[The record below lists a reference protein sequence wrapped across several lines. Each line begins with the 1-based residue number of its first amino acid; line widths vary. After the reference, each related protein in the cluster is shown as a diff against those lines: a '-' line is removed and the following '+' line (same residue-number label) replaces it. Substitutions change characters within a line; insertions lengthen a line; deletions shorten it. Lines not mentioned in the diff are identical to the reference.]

1 MKVTQHIENA
11 QGKPLFSFEILPPLK
26 GQNIQSIF
34 DSIDPLM
41 EFNPPFIDVTY
52 HREEYEFKELP
63 SGLLQKKVVKKRP
76 GTVGICAG
84 IQNKY
89 SVDAIPHIL
98 CGGFTKEETEDF
110 LIDLHYLGIEN
121 ALVLRG
127 DQEKG
132 EERFI
137 PKPGGH
143 AYANELVAQ
152 VHAMNQGILLHEET
166 ESLPTNFCIGV
177 AAYPEKHFEAVSLE
191 EDMRYL
197 KQKVDAGADYI
208 VTQMFFNNQHYFDFV
223 DKCRA
228 MDIHV
233 PIIPG
238 LKPLATARQLDILPE
253 IFHLEMPEALASIVS
268 VPSPPNTVS
277 KVVSMLRNTS
287 LPPAPLKDFTRA
299 PSCARP
305 PMMVSAPSLP
315 TMAWMF
321 QNVSP
326 MACPV
331 SEPPST
337 SMVKPPAV
345 M

>member
-1 MKVTQHIENA
+1 MTKITQYLDESKGKTLFSIEIIPPMKGQHLGELVSHIE
-11 QGKPLFSFEILPPLK
+11 
-26 GQNIQSIF
+26 
-34 DSIDPLM
+34 PLM
-41 EFNPPFIDVTY
+41 EFNPPFIEVTY
-52 HREEYEFKELP
+52 HREEYIEKSVDGILKRIP
-63 SGLLQKKVVKKRP
+63 IRKRP
-76 GTVGICAG
+76 GTLGICA
-84 IQNKY
+84 
-89 SVDAIPHIL
+89 AIMQKFKVEAVPHVI

-132 EERFI
+132 EDRFV

-152 VHAMNQGILLHEET
+152 VHAMNQGVLLHEET

-177 AAYPEKHFEAVSLE
+177 AAYPEKHFEATSLE
-191 EDMRYL
+191 EDLRYL

-253 IFHLEMPEALASIVS
+253 IFHLEIPKALSSEVKKCSNNAAIKQVGIEWAVQQGKELMQAGVPALHFYTMSKSDSVHAIASQ
-268 VPSPPNTVS
+268 
-277 KVVSMLRNTS
+277 L
-287 LPPAPLKDFTRA
+287 F
-299 PSCARP
+299 
-305 PMMVSAPSLP
+305 
-315 TMAWMF
+315 
-321 QNVSP
+321 
-326 MACPV
+326 
-331 SEPPST
+331 
-337 SMVKPPAV
+337 
-345 M
+345 

>member
-1 MKVTQHIENA
+1 MTKITQYLDESKGKTLFSIEIIPPMKGQHLGELVSHIE
-11 QGKPLFSFEILPPLK
+11 
-26 GQNIQSIF
+26 
-34 DSIDPLM
+34 PLM
-41 EFNPPFIDVTY
+41 EFNPPFIEVTY
-52 HREEYEFKELP
+52 HREEYIEKSVDGILKRIP
-63 SGLLQKKVVKKRP
+63 IRKRP
-76 GTVGICAG
+76 GTLGICA
-84 IQNKY
+84 
-89 SVDAIPHIL
+89 AIMQKFKVEAVPHVI

-132 EERFI
+132 EDRFV

-177 AAYPEKHFEAVSLE
+177 AAYPEKHFEAASLD
-191 EDMRYL
+191 EDLRYL

-228 MDIHV
+228 MDINV

-253 IFHLEMPEALASIVS
+253 IFHLEIPEALASEVKKCSNNAAIKQVGIEWAVQQGKELMQAGVPALHFYTMSKSDS
-268 VPSPPNTVS
+268 VHAIASQ
-277 KVVSMLRNTS
+277 L
-287 LPPAPLKDFTRA
+287 F
-299 PSCARP
+299 
-305 PMMVSAPSLP
+305 
-315 TMAWMF
+315 
-321 QNVSP
+321 
-326 MACPV
+326 
-331 SEPPST
+331 
-337 SMVKPPAV
+337 
-345 M
+345 

>member
-1 MKVTQHIENA
+1 MTKITEYLAAA
-11 QGKPLFSFEILPPLK
+11 QGKTLFSIEIIPPMK
-26 GQNIQSIF
+26 GQHLGELVSHIE
-34 DSIDPLM
+34 PLM
-41 EFNPPFIDVTY
+41 EFNPPFIEVTY
-52 HREEYEFKELP
+52 HREEYIEKMVDGILKRIP
-63 SGLLQKKVVKKRP
+63 IRKRP
-76 GTVGICAG
+76 GTLGICA
-84 IQNKY
+84 
-89 SVDAIPHIL
+89 AIMQKFKVEAVPHVI

-253 IFHLEMPEALASIVS
+253 IFHLEMPEALASEAKKCANNAAIKQVGIEWAVQQGKELIQAGVPALHFYTMSKSDS
-268 VPSPPNTVS
+268 VHAIASQ
-277 KVVSMLRNTS
+277 L
-287 LPPAPLKDFTRA
+287 F
-299 PSCARP
+299 
-305 PMMVSAPSLP
+305 
-315 TMAWMF
+315 
-321 QNVSP
+321 
-326 MACPV
+326 
-331 SEPPST
+331 
-337 SMVKPPAV
+337 
-345 M
+345 

>member
-1 MKVTQHIENA
+1 MTKITQYLDESKGKTLFSIEIIPPMKGQHLGELVSHIE
-11 QGKPLFSFEILPPLK
+11 
-26 GQNIQSIF
+26 
-34 DSIDPLM
+34 PLM
-41 EFNPPFIDVTY
+41 EFNPPFIEVTY
-52 HREEYEFKELP
+52 HREEYIEKSVDGILKRIP
-63 SGLLQKKVVKKRP
+63 IRKRP
-76 GTVGICAG
+76 GTLGICA
-84 IQNKY
+84 
-89 SVDAIPHIL
+89 AIMQKFKVEAVPHVI

-132 EERFI
+132 EDRFV

-177 AAYPEKHFEAVSLE
+177 AAYPEKHFEAASLD
-191 EDMRYL
+191 EDLRYL

-253 IFHLEMPEALASIVS
+253 IFHLEIPEALASEVKKCSNNAAIKQVGIEWAVQQGKELMQAGVPALHFYTMSKSDS
-268 VPSPPNTVS
+268 VHAIASQ
-277 KVVSMLRNTS
+277 L
-287 LPPAPLKDFTRA
+287 F
-299 PSCARP
+299 
-305 PMMVSAPSLP
+305 
-315 TMAWMF
+315 
-321 QNVSP
+321 
-326 MACPV
+326 
-331 SEPPST
+331 
-337 SMVKPPAV
+337 
-345 M
+345 

>member
-1 MKVTQHIENA
+1 MTKITQYLDESKGKTLFSIEIIPPMKGQHLGELVSHIE
-11 QGKPLFSFEILPPLK
+11 
-26 GQNIQSIF
+26 
-34 DSIDPLM
+34 PLM
-41 EFNPPFIDVTY
+41 EFNPPFIEVTY
-52 HREEYEFKELP
+52 HREEYIEKSVDGILKRIP
-63 SGLLQKKVVKKRP
+63 IRKRP
-76 GTVGICAG
+76 GTLGICA
-84 IQNKY
+84 
-89 SVDAIPHIL
+89 AIMQKFKVEAVPHVI

-132 EERFI
+132 EDRFV

-253 IFHLEMPEALASIVS
+253 IFHLEIPEALSSEVKKCSNNAAIKQVGIEWAVQQGKELMQAGVPALHFYTMSKSDSVHAIASQ
-268 VPSPPNTVS
+268 
-277 KVVSMLRNTS
+277 L
-287 LPPAPLKDFTRA
+287 F
-299 PSCARP
+299 
-305 PMMVSAPSLP
+305 
-315 TMAWMF
+315 
-321 QNVSP
+321 
-326 MACPV
+326 
-331 SEPPST
+331 
-337 SMVKPPAV
+337 
-345 M
+345 

>member
-1 MKVTQHIENA
+1 MKGQHLGELVSHIE
-11 QGKPLFSFEILPPLK
+11 
-26 GQNIQSIF
+26 
-34 DSIDPLM
+34 PLM
-41 EFNPPFIDVTY
+41 EFNPPFIEVTY
-52 HREEYEFKELP
+52 HREEYIEKSVDGILKRIP
-63 SGLLQKKVVKKRP
+63 IRKRP
-76 GTVGICAG
+76 GTLGICA
-84 IQNKY
+84 
-89 SVDAIPHIL
+89 AIMQKFKVEAVPHVI

-132 EERFI
+132 EDRFV

-177 AAYPEKHFEAVSLE
+177 AAYPEKHFEAASLD
-191 EDMRYL
+191 EDLRYL

-253 IFHLEMPEALASIVS
+253 IFHLEIPEALASEVKKCSNNAAIKQVGIEWAVQQGKELMQAGVPALHFYTMSKSDS
-268 VPSPPNTVS
+268 VHAIASQ
-277 KVVSMLRNTS
+277 LY
-287 LPPAPLKDFTRA
+287 
-299 PSCARP
+299 
-305 PMMVSAPSLP
+305 
-315 TMAWMF
+315 
-321 QNVSP
+321 
-326 MACPV
+326 
-331 SEPPST
+331 
-337 SMVKPPAV
+337 
-345 M
+345 

>member
-1 MKVTQHIENA
+1 MTKITEYLAAAKGKTLFSIEIIPPMKGQHLGELVSHIE
-11 QGKPLFSFEILPPLK
+11 
-26 GQNIQSIF
+26 
-34 DSIDPLM
+34 PLM
-41 EFNPPFIDVTY
+41 EFNPPFIEVTY
-52 HREEYEFKELP
+52 HREEYIEKMVDGILKRIP
-63 SGLLQKKVVKKRP
+63 IRKRP
-76 GTVGICAG
+76 GTLGICA
-84 IQNKY
+84 
-89 SVDAIPHIL
+89 AIMQKFKVEAVPHVI

-132 EERFI
+132 EERFV

-223 DKCRA
+223 EKCRA

-238 LKPLATARQLDILPE
+238 LKPLATARQLEILPE
-253 IFHLEMPEALASIVS
+253 IFHLEMPEALASEAKKCTNNAAIKQLGIEWAVQQGKELIQAGVPALHFYTMSKSDS
-268 VPSPPNTVS
+268 VHAIAS
-277 KVVSMLRNTS
+277 KL
-287 LPPAPLKDFTRA
+287 F
-299 PSCARP
+299 
-305 PMMVSAPSLP
+305 
-315 TMAWMF
+315 
-321 QNVSP
+321 
-326 MACPV
+326 
-331 SEPPST
+331 
-337 SMVKPPAV
+337 
-345 M
+345 

>member
-1 MKVTQHIENA
+1 MTKITQYLDESKGKTLFSIEIIPPMKGQHLGELVSHIE
-11 QGKPLFSFEILPPLK
+11 
-26 GQNIQSIF
+26 
-34 DSIDPLM
+34 PLM
-41 EFNPPFIDVTY
+41 EFNPPFIEVTY
-52 HREEYEFKELP
+52 HREEYIEKSVDGILKRIP
-63 SGLLQKKVVKKRP
+63 IRKRP
-76 GTVGICAG
+76 GTLGICA
-84 IQNKY
+84 
-89 SVDAIPHIL
+89 AIMQKFKVEAVPHVI

-121 ALVLRG
+121 ALILRG

-132 EERFI
+132 EDRFV

-143 AYANELVAQ
+143 AYANELVSQ

-223 DKCRA
+223 EKCRA

-253 IFHLEMPEALASIVS
+253 IFHLEIPEALSSEVKKCSNNAAIKQVGIEWAVQQGKELMQAGVPALHFYTMSKSDSVHAIASQ
-268 VPSPPNTVS
+268 
-277 KVVSMLRNTS
+277 L
-287 LPPAPLKDFTRA
+287 F
-299 PSCARP
+299 
-305 PMMVSAPSLP
+305 
-315 TMAWMF
+315 
-321 QNVSP
+321 
-326 MACPV
+326 
-331 SEPPST
+331 
-337 SMVKPPAV
+337 
-345 M
+345 

>member
-1 MKVTQHIENA
+1 MTKITQYLDESKGKTLFSIEIIPPMKGQHLGELVSHIE
-11 QGKPLFSFEILPPLK
+11 
-26 GQNIQSIF
+26 
-34 DSIDPLM
+34 PLM
-41 EFNPPFIDVTY
+41 EFNPPFIEVTY
-52 HREEYEFKELP
+52 HREEYIEKSVDGILKRIP
-63 SGLLQKKVVKKRP
+63 IRKRP
-76 GTVGICAG
+76 GTLGICA
-84 IQNKY
+84 
-89 SVDAIPHIL
+89 AIMQKFKVEAVPHVI

-132 EERFI
+132 EDRFV

-143 AYANELVAQ
+143 AFANELVAQ

-177 AAYPEKHFEAVSLE
+177 AAYPEKHFEAASLE
-191 EDMRYL
+191 EDLRYL

-223 DKCRA
+223 EKCRA

-253 IFHLEMPEALASIVS
+253 IFHLEIPEALASEVKKCSNNAAIKQVGIEWAVQQGKELMQVGVPALHFYTMSKSDS
-268 VPSPPNTVS
+268 VHAIASQ
-277 KVVSMLRNTS
+277 L
-287 LPPAPLKDFTRA
+287 F
-299 PSCARP
+299 
-305 PMMVSAPSLP
+305 
-315 TMAWMF
+315 
-321 QNVSP
+321 
-326 MACPV
+326 
-331 SEPPST
+331 
-337 SMVKPPAV
+337 
-345 M
+345 